1 MKADESFPIIDN
13 EGQVLEY
20 EKKVIDIITRRVETS
35 NLSELASSKI
45 LDDLKAKLNDCKY
58 RLLENHMIWQYRVC
72 ASHELKVA
80 QNQISALQV
89 SSSSSSIKAFHYLI
103 AVVLIIVLI
112 I

>member
-45 LDDLKAKLNDCKY
+45 LEDLKRKLNDCNY

-89 SSSSSSIKAFHYLI
+89 SSSSSMKAFNYLI

>member
-20 EKKVIDIITRRVETS
+20 EKKVVDIITRRVETS

-45 LDDLKAKLNDCKY
+45 LEDLKAKLNDCKY

-80 QNQISALQV
+80 QSQISAMQV
-89 SSSSSSIKAFHYLI
+89 SSSSSMKAFYYLI

>member
-35 NLSELASSKI
+35 NLSELSSSKI
-45 LDDLKAKLNDCKY
+45 LEDLKGKLNDCKY

-89 SSSSSSIKAFHYLI
+89 SSSSSLKVFYNLI
-103 AVVLIIVLI
+103 AVVLIVVLI